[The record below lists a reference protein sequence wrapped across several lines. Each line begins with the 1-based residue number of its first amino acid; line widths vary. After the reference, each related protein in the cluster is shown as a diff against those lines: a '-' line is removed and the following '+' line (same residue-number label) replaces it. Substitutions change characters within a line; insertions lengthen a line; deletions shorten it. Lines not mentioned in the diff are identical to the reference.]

1 MASVDVFKKFI
12 EPSLERIPVL
22 EVTHRERRQGRE
34 FIITQTIQRNVF
46 TEFDRKLSRHLAAT
60 RGAGFPAYTVSV
72 EVAER
77 GGSAPPKPLARA
89 HHPSVPHALKGIA
102 ERAFGQTGRAELMI
116 HHNDPAAGD
125 RGAGASRRVT
135 SDDVEGLDAALTVC
149 RFLGEAEF
157 LTLSGDFDVVIAA
170 PPGELRPMVM
180 HISNGSISMP
190 CQTGTTITPFEC
202 PLHGFAGHVA
212 GSVLAQGYMAQA
224 RHALVAAKEDAVSG
238 FREAAERQILNF
250 ERALAGRPLEGHR
263 LDSAVA
269 LVERLKAG
277 LGSSLNGL
285 SEDARI
291 TALDWS
297 VSIETGA
304 GGEPGSVKR
313 HITVAYSADTAP

>member
-1 MASVDVFKKFI
+1 MSVGTVFKNFI

-22 EVTHRERRQGRE
+22 EVTHEEAHQGRT
-34 FIITQTIQRNVF
+34 FVITQTIQRNVF

-60 RGAGFPAYTVSV
+60 RGTGFPSFTVSV
-72 EVAER
+72 DVAER
-77 GGSAPPKPLARA
+77 TGGASKHLAQA
-89 HHPSVPHALKGIA
+89 HYASVPHALKGIA
-102 ERAFGQTGRAELMI
+102 ERAFGSKGRAELTV

-125 RGAGASRRVT
+125 RGAGVKRTVT
-135 SDDVEGLDAALTVC
+135 SDDIDALEAGLAIC

-157 LTLSGDFDVVIAA
+157 LNLSGDFDVVLAG
-170 PPGELRPMVM
+170 PPGDLRPVIM
-180 HISNGSISMP
+180 HLKNGSISVP

-202 PLHGFAGHVA
+202 PLYGFAQNVSE
-212 GSVLAQGYMAQA
+212 SVLAQGYMAQA
-224 RHALVAAKEDAVSG
+224 RHALVNTKEAAVVA

-250 ERALAGRPLEGHR
+250 DRALAGRPLDGHR

-297 VSIETGA
+297 VSIETG
-304 GGEPGSVKR
+304 EPGKVSK
-313 HITVAYSADTAP
+313 HIALAHAAGA